1 LISTVSVSVSVPLSC
16 FLESREIVEMIHF
29 MLCIQC
35 HHVLI
40 TFDLDINWM
49 ENQLPLVKD
58 KIATLVEFM
67 ENNEELL
74 KKNKQWDQFDSLNTD
89 NIILNLTH
97 IIQALEE
104 KSQLCEEIDNTMQVS
119 EPSLESAQN

>member
-1 LISTVSVSVSVPLSC
+1 
-16 FLESREIVEMIHF
+16 